1 MLVDLS
7 MNRDVDV
14 GEPDHTGSSRLNA
27 RNKGANSSRVQSGS
41 IDGDSRDEA
50 IRPSRA
56 HTIGAVFVS
65 LVYFTKLVV
74 SLFYKTKQNNDSHKL
89 ANSVIRFQSLHNHI
103 VNPCTLLLVVEMQFP
118 SIKCLTQLTGHK
130 GGVELDVRV
139 AHKKRCERG

>member
-65 LVYFTKLVV
+65 LVYFTKQN
-74 SLFYKTKQNNDSHKL
+74 KTKQNNDSHKL